1 MKINKVY
8 KKSYRPLVITI
19 IIIFLL
25 SCGYMGFALKTSSW
39 PFTPSNTPVAE
50 PLLPTQDKS
59 SLKPT
64 SDNKNTGPATTPNQ
78 VPPSPSLSA
87 SITQLVENSD
97 NNILFSATINGLSAP
112 TNEGTCVVTFSSSYD
127 KPYVKQFSSGI
138 KGGETICGPLTISS
152 LNFSYI
158 GTWNVNLRF
167 YLNNQQTTA
176 DGKIDI
182 H

>member
-1 MKINKVY
+1 MKINKGY
-8 KKSYRPLVITI
+8 KKSYKPLVIVAI
-19 IIIFLL
+19 ILFLL
-25 SCGYMGFALKTSSW
+25 TNGYIGFALKTSSW
-39 PFTPSNTPVAE
+39 PFTPSSTPITE

-59 SLKPT
+59 SLKPALNNT
-64 SDNKNTGPATTPNQ
+64 NTGAATDPSQIPPN
-78 VPPSPSLSA
+78 PSLSA

-97 NNILFSATINGLSAP
+97 NNILFSATINGLPAP

-167 YLNNQQTTA
+167 YLNNKQTLV